1 MANEE
6 EKHFEGYGDDFTAL
20 WGEEF
25 MEAITEEFGAAKDLI
40 PVAFKGEEGVE
51 LVRLRNDPDPD
62 RVGIKYLL
70 KHSPGEKHYEFSLA
84 YPVFPGTVA
93 EVRIKG
99 LYPWKDGVSGE
110 VSFSLGDRDFSALLE
125 DFFVDHYRLEP
136 GMTAKLELYGVVLNC
151 KESERHEFTIKEGP
165 IYEEGLKRFIRENPG
180 KSERDFEGAKVVLDH
195 AVIVFPG
202 EEATFFEVRCPV
214 AGVRRLPFCGGE
226 LTQLQSVFVAGE
238 DTSFDEEGGEASVA
252 RFGIAR
258 EDSSGKPVSSQMPQ
272 EELVLPVYA
281 SKSVLGGWKPEA
293 GENVEGVIRL
303 GARLVSEGKDS

>member
-20 WGEEF
+20 WGEDF

-99 LYPWKDGVSGE
+99 LSPWKDGVSGE

-136 GMTAKLELYGVVLNC
+136 GMTAKLELYGVGLVC
-151 KESERHEFTIKEGP
+151 KEGERHEFTIKEGP
-165 IYEEGLKRFIRENPG
+165 LYEEGLKRFIGENPG
-180 KSERDFEGAKVVLDH
+180 KSERDYEGAKVVLDH

-202 EEATFFEVRCPV
+202 MADTYFELRSPVTEVRS
-214 AGVRRLPFCGGE
+214 LPFCGGE
-226 LTQLQSVFVAGE
+226 LLQLQTVLVAGE
-238 DTSFDEEGGEASVA
+238 DTPSDEEGDAATVA
-252 RFGIAR
+252 RFGRLR
-258 EDSSGKPVSSQMPQ
+258 EDKSGNPVPVQMPRTG
-272 EELVLPVYA
+272 LVIPIYA
-281 SKSVLGGWKPEA
+281 SKAVLGSWKPQA
-293 GENVEGVIRL
+293 GQNVEGVVRL
-303 GARLVSEGKDS
+303 GARLVCDRKDS

>member
-1 MANEE
+1 MADEE

-20 WGEEF
+20 WGEASMEIIVREF
-25 MEAITEEFGAAKDLI
+25 DAAKDLK
-40 PVAFKGEEGVE
+40 PVSFKGQDGEEF
-51 LVRLRNDPDPD
+51 VRLRDEPDPS
-62 RVGIKYLL
+62 RVGMKYLL
-70 KHSPGEKHYEFSLA
+70 RRSPGQKNYEFSLA

-93 EVRIKG
+93 EVRINS
-99 LYPWKDGVSGE
+99 LYAWEDGVAGE
-110 VSFSLGDRDFSALLE
+110 VSFSLADRDFTALLE

-151 KESERHEFTIKEGP
+151 KEGERHEFTIKEGP
-165 IYEEGLKRFIRENPG
+165 LYEEGLKRFIRENPG

-252 RFGIAR
+252 RLGIAR
-258 EDSSGKPVSSQMPQ
+258 EDSSGKPVSSRMPQ
-272 EELVLPVYA
+272 EELVLPIYA